1 MEDGLDASTA
11 QKLGQRNDVLPGSFP
26 GRALRLRFSGAAD
39 QPRSTAYC
47 LLMVYAGQVRVPR
60 RPRTLSLIQGL
71 FPTLIQGASAIRR
84 SGFPTCRLHSCAGSQ
99 LSPLQAYCKEPKQ
112 ATSFRG
118 ARDQRYGKCC
128 LNQRSA
134 HIAGVALQGSH

>member
-1 MEDGLDASTA
+1 M
-11 QKLGQRNDVLPGSFP
+11 LPGSFP

-71 FPTLIQGASAIRR
+71 FPTPIGGCDSKV
-84 SGFPTCRLHSCAGSQ
+84 SVSDMPTSLLCWIATLSLAGI
-99 LSPLQAYCKEPKQ
+99 CNEPNP

-118 ARDQRYGKCC
+118 ARHQRYGKCW
-128 LNQRSA
+128 LNLHSA